1 MHSYYWPYPAL
12 CPRIHH
18 RPPRK
23 SAQYLRRHSL
33 SLMRAL
39 GRRQRQRVDFADRS
53 ACASNRVRMCS
64 TIFSPI
70 FWISIYLHICI
81 HAHLLLYAC
90 DAVPQYRS
98 CTSVRMLMTYAHSK
112 TPANPTPHSLTGFEF
127 CMHACPHACMNAYTH
142 STCGTYIIQ
151 TCIHAQHLRN
161 IYYTNMHTRTAPA
174 EHILYLRNIYYT
186 CGTKPR

>member
-1 MHSYYWPYPAL
+1 
-12 CPRIHH
+12 
-18 RPPRK
+18 
-23 SAQYLRRHSL
+23 
-33 SLMRAL
+33 
-39 GRRQRQRVDFADRS
+39 
-53 ACASNRVRMCS
+53 MCVQSSQDVS

-127 CMHACPHACMNAYTH
+127 CLHACPHACMHAYTH

-174 EHILYLRNIYYT
+174 EHILYKHAYAHRTCGTYIIQTCIHAQHLRNIYYT
-186 CGTKPR
+186 CGTYTIPAERNQDSPCRA